1 MPRPEIRQ
9 SRHATNE
16 FLHRYSSRIPDQRL
30 RFRHAFSY
38 HRSSAARVKS
48 QRQRDRDIILQV
60 APVLRSVNTKKTMKK
75 PLGIGVTALLFLSVL
90 ISRATPQEKEPLR
103 LVQTIP
109 MPNVKGRIDHMDVD
123 VKSNRLFVAGLE
135 NGSVEVADLGAGK
148 WSKSIPGFKK
158 TQGIAYIP
166 SLNKMFVASGD
177 DGMLR
182 VFRADS
188 LELLDSLK
196 LELGPNRVAFEP
208 NSEILYVGYGGKDA
222 GKDYGQVGI
231 IDAKTDKSLGDIK
244 VEAHPA
250 ELLLGKSGETLY
262 VFISAASKVQVVD
275 TKKRE
280 VLSTWPTS
288 SQRNGDGAFDEKNH
302 RLLLGTR
309 TPPKMMVMD
318 SSTGKEV
325 ATLPTVE
332 GMDGVY
338 FNEKQKRIYVS
349 GGRDNDVGYIF
360 IYQQK
365 DADHYEAIGKIPTK
379 SGAGTSF
386 WSPELNRFYIG
397 APASDKEEAAILVFE
412 PQP

>member
-1 MPRPEIRQ
+1 MGRI
-9 SRHATNE
+9 
-16 FLHRYSSRIPDQRL
+16 SSI
-30 RFRHAFSY
+30 FITAFVLLLVCSGWL
-38 HRSSAARVKS
+38 AA
-48 QRQRDRDIILQV
+48 
-60 APVLRSVNTKKTMKK
+60 
-75 PLGIGVTALLFLSVL
+75 
-90 ISRATPQEKEPLR
+90 QEHDPLR
-103 LVQTIP
+103 LVRTIP

-123 VKSNRLFVAGLE
+123 VKGKRLFVAGLE
-135 NGSVEVADLGAGK
+135 NGSLEVVDLKTGK

-158 TQGIAYIP
+158 TQGVAYVP
-166 SLNKMFVASGD
+166 SLNKIFVASGD

-182 VFRADS
+182 VFRGDT

-208 NSEILYVGYGGKDA
+208 NSQILYVGYGGKDA
-222 GKDYGQVGI
+222 GKDYGQVGT
-231 IDAKTDKSLGDIK
+231 IDAKADKSLGDIK

-250 ELLLGKSGETLY
+250 ELLLDKSGKTLY

-288 SQRNGDGAFDEKNH
+288 SQRNGDGAFDEKTH
-302 RLLLGTR
+302 RLFIGTR
-309 TPPKMMVMD
+309 TPPQMIVMD

-325 ATLPTVE
+325 ASLPTVE

-360 IYQQK
+360 IYRQK
-365 DADHYEAIGKIPTK
+365 DEDHYEAIGKIPTR

-386 WSPELNRFYIG
+386 WSPELNRFFVA
-397 APASDKEEAAILVFE
+397 APASDKQDAAILVFE